1 MAGEVDTKTLQLRID
16 VAKEVLDREV
26 VDAERQLRGLQQT
39 GEKMADAV
47 DLAIARMGTQFGPFV
62 ETARQ
67 AARTVQQSMEASF
80 TDIQQRAAK
89 AVQQPIL
96 PHGGF
101 NLGSAE
107 MRQAAEAAQQQ
118 AAAMNIIESAARR
131 LAVAE
136 NDTSQATRA
145 YLASLQMARVE
156 AERQSTTLNQQA
168 AAMERL
174 EIETAQTGRTQTLF
188 AGQNRQA
195 LVSTGQARAGMQ
207 QLGFQMQDLGIQ
219 FAMAAGSGNVMKG
232 VMSALA
238 MQGPQVVSAIA
249 MIRGSAGGLIGF
261 LNGPFGAAFMAA
273 ISLIAIMATT
283 DDDAAEAKKRHKE
296 SADDLRE
303 AVDRLNN
310 ASASLNRTTTQGIK
324 DSINAANAYRTRAIE
339 ARKAAVAELELAMS
353 RAEANKQQAA
363 RFAGEG
369 DIGARGAAGGSAYLQ
384 RQAEND
390 AAAMKKRISELNGAI
405 ISSSKAM
412 TIGYGQLISRNV
424 EARNDP
430 RAAAEQ
436 RYVDAVDRA
445 TREFEKTGDR
455 AKFDSALDKATKL
468 RDSTME
474 GLSERKKG
482 GGKTKEVSDAEKLTQ
497 QYEQQSAQLADQL
510 RIQMMRQRGLD
521 HEADVEE
528 ARLALMRQ
536 FPKLDAT
543 RLNHLTEQQKMIID
557 QKYAYEEIMA
567 IIRSFPTD
575 LNINPVSDAQ
585 MQQIAAIV
593 NADLIKKGSPIK
605 QMSVE
610 AQELARTINQ
620 DVAGS
625 LKGMMRG
632 FGDLGDMALNVLYSI
647 GDALIDNLL
656 NAGGGGAGGTG
667 GLGGT
672 IAKSIGSILGFDR
685 GGYTGD
691 GPTTAAAGVVHRREF
706 VFDAATTSRIGVD
719 NLEAIR
725 RGTFRMP
732 MPSAES
738 LRVAGGSYRMGDTYV
753 SVDARGAGPR
763 EVDMLNAKLDEVVRD
778 IPRRSVEAVRE
789 FNARTYGRGLA
800 R

>member
-1 MAGEVDTKTLQLRID
+1 MLQIDASVELLRKSLSQGEGDMSRFEQ
-16 VAKEVLDREV
+16 
-26 VDAERQLRGLQQT
+26 RGT
-39 GEKMADAV
+39 RMADRV
-47 DLAIARMGTQFGPFV
+47 DQDIAEMGKRFGVFS
-62 ETARQ
+62 EMAQ
-67 AARTVQQSMEASF
+67 SAAAQMQQSFESSF
-80 TDIQQRAAK
+80 TDIQRRAAE
-89 AVQQPIL
+89 AVKMPVL
-96 PHGGF
+96 ANGGL
-101 NLGSAE
+101 NLGSADL
-107 MRQAAEAAQQQ
+107 RDAAAAAQQQ
-118 AAAMNIIESAARR
+118 AAAIGLIEDAARRAALAVNDESEATRLYIQAASAARI
-131 LAVAE
+131 
-136 NDTSQATRA
+136 
-145 YLASLQMARVE
+145 E

-174 EIETAQTGRTQTLF
+174 EIETAQTGRAQTLF
-188 AGQNRQA
+188 AVQNRQGV
-195 LVSTGQARAGMQ
+195 VSTGQARAGMQ
-207 QLGFQMQDLGIQ
+207 QLGFQIQDLGVQ

-232 VMSALA
+232 VMTGLA

-249 MIRGSAGGLIGF
+249 MIRGSAGGLVGF
-261 LNGPFGAAFMAA
+261 LNGPWGAAFMAA
-273 ISLIAIMATT
+273 TSVAAILGAQLLSTG
-283 DDDAAEAKKRHKE
+283 DDAEKAAKKVDVLTDSLK
-296 SADDLRE
+296 ALRE
-303 AVDRLNN
+303 ERANQGQVGQVEKE
-310 ASASLNRTTTQGIK
+310 LNRLREERMNPDI
-324 DSINAANAYRTRAIE
+324 RRARGE
-339 ARKAAVAELELAMS
+339 TPESYARRQDAERAKLDIRIGELEQQIAWNAVAEQG
-353 RAEANKQQAA
+353 R
-363 RFAGEG
+363 
-369 DIGARGAAGGSAYLQ
+369 
-384 RQAEND
+384 
-390 AAAMKKRISELNGAI
+390 
-405 ISSSKAM
+405 
-412 TIGYGQLISRNV
+412 
-424 EARNDP
+424 
-430 RAAAEQ
+430 
-436 RYVDAVDRA
+436 VDA
-445 TREFEKTGDR
+445 
-455 AKFDSALDKATKL
+455 
-468 RDSTME
+468 
-474 GLSERKKG
+474 SERKSQRGSRSGSGASNMAEINAMAKLEAATNDVERAQAKLTLTRKQAQDQLKA
-482 GGKTKEVSDAEKLTQ
+482 GKITEAQATAQISAAETELNRAQSAQKALTKSRGEAAKASKEALREQQQLTQ

-536 FPKLDAT
+536 LPKLDAT

-575 LNINPVSDAQ
+575 LNIKPVSDAQ
-585 MQQIAAIV
+585 MQQIADLV

-656 NAGGGGAGGTG
+656 NAGGGGEGGTG

-672 IAKSIGSILGFDR
+672 IVKSIGSILKFDR
-685 GGYTGD
+685 GGYTGNA
-691 GPTTAAAGVVHRREF
+691 PTTAATGIVHGQEF

>member
-1 MAGEVDTKTLQLRID
+1 MAGEVDTKALMLQIDASVELLRKSLSQGEGD
-16 VAKEVLDREV
+16 MSRFE
-26 VDAERQLRGLQQT
+26 QRGT
-39 GEKMADAV
+39 RMADRV
-47 DLAIARMGTQFGPFV
+47 DQDIAEMGKRFGVFS
-62 ETARQ
+62 EMAQ
-67 AARTVQQSMEASF
+67 SAAAQMQQSFESSF
-80 TDIQQRAAK
+80 TDIQRRAAE
-89 AVQQPIL
+89 AVKMPVL
-96 PHGGF
+96 ANGGL
-101 NLGSAE
+101 NLGSADLRE
-107 MRQAAEAAQQQ
+107 AAAAAQQQ
-118 AAAMNIIESAARR
+118 AAAIGLIEDAARRAALAVDDQSEQTRLYIQAASAARI
-131 LAVAE
+131 
-136 NDTSQATRA
+136 
-145 YLASLQMARVE
+145 E

-174 EIETAQTGRTQTLF
+174 ELETAQTGRAQTLF
-188 AGQNRQA
+188 AGQNRQGV
-195 LVSTGQARAGMQ
+195 VSTGQARAGMQ

-261 LNGPFGAAFMAA
+261 LSGPWGAAFMAA
-273 ISLIAIMATT
+273 ASVAAILGAQLLSTGDDAEKAADKIDKVTRSLRNLASAQGAVSLIDLGNVKVNALAIEGRISTI
-283 DDDAAEAKKRHKE
+283 D
-296 SADDLRE
+296 
-303 AVDRLNN
+303 
-310 ASASLNRTTTQGIK
+310 QQI
-324 DSINAANAYRTRAIE
+324 ANAPGTRAGAQLRSRLSKE
-339 ARKAAVAELELAMS
+339 RAELESQLGEH
-353 RAEANKQQAA
+353 RALIA
-363 RFAGEG
+363 AGEMRLEKQATLDRLSAG
-369 DIGARGAAGGSAYLQ
+369 DA
-384 RQAEND
+384 
-390 AAAMKKRISELNGAI
+390 
-405 ISSSKAM
+405 KA
-412 TIGYGQLISRNV
+412 
-424 EARNDP
+424 
-430 RAAAEQ
+430 
-436 RYVDAVDRA
+436 
-445 TREFEKTGDR
+445 KTG
-455 AKFDSALDKATKL
+455 KS
-468 RDSTME
+468 
-474 GLSERKKG
+474 G
-482 GGKTKEVSDAEKLTQ
+482 GGKSKEVSDAEKLTQ

-575 LNINPVSDAQ
+575 LDIKPVSDAQ
-585 MQQIAAIV
+585 MQQIADLV

-610 AQELARTINQ
+610 AQDLARTINQ

-732 MPSAES
+732 VPSAAVVS
-738 LRVAGGSYRMGDTYV
+738 SARPSVNQSFSYDLRGAMVDRDVFAEMQAMANRARDEGARMGADM
-753 SVDARGAGPR
+753 SVARIKD
-763 EVDMLNAKLDEVVRD
+763 VND
-778 IPRRSVEAVRE
+778 
-789 FNARTYGRGLA
+789 RTFGRLLA
-800 R
+800 RR